1 MRKLLFVL
9 PLMLF
14 AASVQ
19 AQSAKEPEVRR
30 VVTALDANG
39 KAIALFDG
47 VVPLKSLRSPN
58 PAGEM
63 WVTTA
68 SPTDYSAKEDRAETK
83 VGVSPPN
90 GGTVFRIVDFP
101 PTSEKVNSMDVNT
114 MMKAVGDSAAKRG
127 LPPRHAM
134 MHRTRTLDYALI
146 MSGEIDMLLD
156 DSEVHLKAG
165 DVLVQQATNHAW
177 INRGK
182 EPCRVAFILIDAK
195 EP

>member
-1 MRKLLFVL
+1 MKTILLALSAVL
-9 PLMLF
+9 IAT
-14 AASVQ
+14 AAP
-19 AQSAKEPEVRR
+19 AQTAKEPTVRR
-30 VVTALDANG
+30 VVTALDASG

-47 VVPLKSLRSPN
+47 AVPLKSLRSPN

-63 WVTTA
+63 WVTTQT
-68 SPTDYSAKEDRAETK
+68 PTAYSSKEDWAETK
-83 VGVSPPN
+83 VGVSPPT
-90 GGTVFRIVDFP
+90 GGTLFRIVDFP
-101 PTSEKVNSMDVNT
+101 PTSEKVNRMDVNT
-114 MMKAVGDSAAKRG
+114 MMKAVGDGAAKKG
-127 LPPRHAM
+127 LPPRHSM

-156 DSEVHLKAG
+156 DTEVHLKAG

-182 EPCRVAFILIDAK
+182 EPCRVAFILMDAK

>member
-1 MRKLLFVL
+1 
-9 PLMLF
+9 
-14 AASVQ
+14 
-19 AQSAKEPEVRR
+19 
-30 VVTALDANG
+30 
-39 KAIALFDG
+39 
-47 VVPLKSLRSPN
+47 
-58 PAGEM
+58 M
-63 WVTTA
+63 WVTKA
-68 SPTDYSAKEDRAETK
+68 SPTGYSAKEDWAQTN

-90 GGTVFRIVDFP
+90 GGTVFRIVDFM

-114 MMKAVGDSAAKRG
+114 MMNAVGDGAAKRG
-127 LPPRHAM
+127 RPPRHSM

-165 DVLVQQATNHAW
+165 DVLIQQATNHAW

-182 EPCRVAFILIDAK
+182 EPCRVAFILIDAQ